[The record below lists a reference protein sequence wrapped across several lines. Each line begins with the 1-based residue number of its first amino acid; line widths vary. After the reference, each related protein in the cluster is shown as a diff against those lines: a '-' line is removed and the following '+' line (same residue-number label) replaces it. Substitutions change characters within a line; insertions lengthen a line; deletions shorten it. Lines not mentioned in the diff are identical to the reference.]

1 MTPDA
6 PTRTLA
12 SDIDPV
18 RFEVI
23 RNALLAITE
32 EMGATLRRAA
42 YSTNIKTRGDFSCA
56 FFDRDLR
63 TIAQAF
69 AQPSHLGSL
78 AHIVPRAIRSY
89 GPERLEPG
97 DGILINDPYLG
108 GVHLNDIT
116 LITPVFHQGALFGYV
131 ANIAHHVDVGG
142 GAPGSIGVSSE
153 IYQEGLV
160 IPPVRFVR
168 GGHIDRDLF
177 AMIRSNFRGTRE
189 ISGDF
194 RAQTA
199 ANRLGAQ
206 RIESLAAQY
215 GAGPLAHYLE
225 ELLRYTE
232 RRTRAAFAEFPDGR
246 FEADMLMDGDGV
258 TDEPVRLAAV
268 VTVEGGR
275 LTVDLTGCDDQRKS
289 PTNATSSQTYSGVV
303 YVLKC
308 LIDPDIPVNDG
319 FYRLIDIRSRPGS
332 VVHAQHPAAVAAGWE
347 IAMQLCDLMF
357 KALAPALPDR
367 VVAGTKG
374 CVCNIA
380 FGGIN
385 PGTGE
390 YFTYYETIA
399 GGYGATLTTDGMDA
413 VQAHFQNT
421 ENAPIEET
429 EANYPV
435 RILRYSLIE
444 NSEGGGRHRGGLGV
458 RRDYAFPGHAPSFS
472 ILSDKALHA
481 PWGLFGGAEARPA
494 RYVLNP
500 DAAGA
505 RELPSKITFQMAPGD
520 VVSVQTPGGGGAEA
534 PLERDPARVA
544 ADVAQGKISVERAL
558 SVYGVVVDP
567 VSHVLDEAAT
577 IAARTEIGP

>member
-1 MTPDA
+1 MTSPTVLTA
-6 PTRTLA
+6 PPQSVSA
-12 SDIDPV
+12 FPADIDPV
-18 RFEVI
+18 RFEVL

-78 AHIVPRAIRSY
+78 AHIVPRAIRAY
-89 GPERLEPG
+89 GVERLAPG

-116 LITPVFHQGALFGYV
+116 LITPVFHDGRILGYV

-160 IPPVRFVR
+160 IPPVRFVKA
-168 GGHIDRDLF
+168 GQIDGDLF
-177 AMIRSNFRGTRE
+177 SMIRSNFRGTRE

-206 RIESLAAQY
+206 RIDALVAQY
-215 GAGPLAHYLE
+215 GAATLARYLD

-246 FEADMLMDGDGV
+246 FNADMLMDGDGV
-258 TDEPVRLAAV
+258 SDAPVKLAAS
-268 VTVEGGR
+268 VTIAGGR

-347 IAMQLCDLMF
+347 IAMQLCDLLF
-357 KALAPALPDR
+357 KAIAPALPDR

-385 PGTGE
+385 PTSGE
-390 YFTYYETIA
+390 YFTYYE
-399 GGYGATLTTDGMDA
+399 
-413 VQAHFQNT
+413 
-421 ENAPIEET
+421 
-429 EANYPV
+429 
-435 RILRYSLIE
+435 
-444 NSEGGGRHRGGLGV
+444 
-458 RRDYAFPGHAPSFS
+458 
-472 ILSDKALHA
+472 
-481 PWGLFGGAEARPA
+481 
-494 RYVLNP
+494 
-500 DAAGA
+500 
-505 RELPSKITFQMAPGD
+505 
-520 VVSVQTPGGGGAEA
+520 
-534 PLERDPARVA
+534 
-544 ADVAQGKISVERAL
+544 
-558 SVYGVVVDP
+558 
-567 VSHVLDEAAT
+567 
-577 IAARTEIGP
+577 

>member
-1 MTPDA
+1 MTTPTVPSRALAPDV
-6 PTRTLA
+6 
-12 SDIDPV
+12 DPV

-78 AHIVPRAIRSY
+78 AHIVPRAIAAY
-89 GPERLEPG
+89 GADRLAPG

-116 LITPVFHQGALFGYV
+116 LITPVFHEGALFGYV

-160 IPPVRFVR
+160 IPPVRFVK
-168 GGHIDRDLF
+168 GGQIDQDLF

-206 RIESLAAQY
+206 RIEALVAQY
-215 GAGPLAHYLE
+215 GAATLAHYLD

-246 FEADMLMDGDGV
+246 FAADMLMDGDGV
-258 TDEPVRLAAV
+258 TDQPVKLAAT
-268 VTVEGGR
+268 VTIEQGR
-275 LTVDLTGCDDQRKS
+275 LSVDLTGCDDQRKS

-347 IAMQLCDLMF
+347 IAMQLCDLLF

-385 PGTGE
+385 PAHAASTSPTTRPSRAATGPRSPP
-390 YFTYYETIA
+390 TAWTRCRRTSRTPRTRRSRRPRPTTRCA
-399 GGYGATLTTDGMDA
+399 SCATPSSRT
-413 VQAHFQNT
+413 
-421 ENAPIEET
+421 
-429 EANYPV
+429 
-435 RILRYSLIE
+435 
-444 NSEGGGRHRGGLGV
+444 
-458 RRDYAFPGHAPSFS
+458 RR
-472 ILSDKALHA
+472 
-481 PWGLFGGAEARPA
+481 
-494 RYVLNP
+494 
-500 DAAGA
+500 AAGA
-505 RELPSKITFQMAPGD
+505 TAAASACGATTRSPATSRASRFSPTRPG
-520 VVSVQTPGGGGAEA
+520 TPRGGSSA
-534 PLERDPARVA
+534 
-544 ADVAQGKISVERAL
+544 
-558 SVYGVVVDP
+558 
-567 VSHVLDEAAT
+567 
-577 IAARTEIGP
+577 AARPGPPSTS

>member
-1 MTPDA
+1 MISPQ
-6 PTRTLA
+6 RTLA
-12 SDIDPV
+12 PDVDPV

-23 RNALLAITE
+23 RSALLAITE

-69 AQPSHLGSL
+69 AQPAHLGSL
-78 AHIVPRAIRSY
+78 AHIVPRAIRAY
-89 GPERLEPG
+89 GAERLAPG

-116 LITPVFHQGALFGYV
+116 LITPVFHEGALLGYV

-160 IPPVRFVR
+160 IPPVRFVK
-168 GGHIDRDLF
+168 GGQIDGDLF
-177 AMIRSNFRGTRE
+177 AVIRSNFRGTRE

-206 RIESLAAQY
+206 RIGELVTQY
-215 GAGPLAHYLE
+215 GAATLTRYLD

-246 FEADMLMDGDGV
+246 FSAEMFMDSDGV
-258 TDEPVRLAAV
+258 SDEPVKLAAT
-268 VTVEGGR
+268 VTIEGGR
-275 LTVDLTGCDDQRKS
+275 LSVDLTGCDDQRKS
-289 PTNATSSQTYSGVV
+289 PTNATTSQTYSGVV

-347 IAMQLCDLMF
+347 VAMQICDLLF
-357 KALAPALPDR
+357 RALAEALPDR

-380 FGGIN
+380 FGGVG
-385 PGTGE
+385 PGNGE

-421 ENAPIEET
+421 ENAPVEET

-435 RILRYSLIE
+435 RILRYEMIGD
-444 NSEGGGRHRGGLGV
+444 SEGAGRHRGGLGV
-458 RRDYAFPGHAPSFS
+458 RRDYTFPGHAPSFS
-472 ILSDKALHA
+472 ILSDKARFA
-481 PWGLFGGAEARPA
+481 PWGLFGGEAARPA
-494 RYVLNP
+494 KYILNP
-500 DAAGA
+500 ETPQA
-505 RELPSKITFQMAPGD
+505 RELPSKITLQLAPGD
-520 VVSVQTPGGGGAEA
+520 VVSVQTPGGGGTQS
-534 PLERDPARVA
+534 PLERPAEAVA
-544 ADVAQGKISVERAL
+544 LDVALGKISAARARAA
-558 SVYGVVVDP
+558 YGVVVDP
-567 VSHVLDEAAT
+567 ATLALDAAAT
-577 IAARTEIGP
+577 AAERARRG